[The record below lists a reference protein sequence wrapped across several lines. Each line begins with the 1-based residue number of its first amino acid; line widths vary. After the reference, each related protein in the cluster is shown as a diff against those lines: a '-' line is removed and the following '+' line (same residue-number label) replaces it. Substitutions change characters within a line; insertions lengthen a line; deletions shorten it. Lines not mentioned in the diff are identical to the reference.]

1 MVSVHSLYTV
11 VLAISTMLPQAAAHG
26 RSANPGVPV
35 IDARLVDVSGRPL
48 NHKEI
53 ADLSGRTVE
62 LTVKNHNGPSATK
75 RSELDD
81 RALILVALYIAAA
94 SGEDDA
100 QAYADDLEG
109 AE

>member
-1 MVSVHSLYTV
+1 MVSVQSLYTA
-11 VLAISTMLPQAAAHG
+11 VLAFSTLLPQAAAYG
-26 RSANPGVPV
+26 RSAKPGVPV
-35 IDARLVDVSGRPL
+35 IDARLVDMSGRPL
-48 NHKEI
+48 NSKEI

-62 LTVKNHNGPSATK
+62 LTVKNHDAPSATK
-75 RSELDD
+75 RSELDQ
-81 RALILVALYIAAA
+81 RNLILVALYIAAA